1 MVLLLKS
8 YLYESAHTGGG
19 HQCWKALIWASGAL
33 LLEELGPW
41 LLITSASR
49 RKALGCRKRPE
60 SKRCR
65 GKVMEQCGTGP
76 APEDFERRDKAK
88 GRQQRKTEEDGEQR
102 RYGLVA

>member
-1 MVLLLKS
+1 MLEGPDL
-8 YLYESAHTGGG
+8 GFR
-19 HQCWKALIWASGAL
+19 AL

-49 RKALGCRKRPE
+49 RKALGCRNRGPE